1 MEILRSDM
9 VVFCLDEAID
19 LAFNKPLKVEKDGL
33 VGLPLGTVVI
43 DGIAWDWIK
52 THDRYRFILAE

>member
-19 LAFNKPLKVEKDGL
+19 LAFSKPSNVEKDCL

-52 THDRYRFILAE
+52 THDRYRFTLAE

>member
-19 LAFNKPLKVEKDGL
+19 LAFNKPSNVEKDGL
-33 VGLPLGTVVI
+33 VGLPLGTVIVN
-43 DGIAWDWIK
+43 DVTYDWIK
-52 THDRYRFILAE
+52 THDRYRFIVAE

>member
-19 LAFNKPLKVEKDGL
+19 LAFNKPSNVEKDGL
-33 VGLPLGTVVI
+33 IGLPLGTVVVN
-43 DGIAWDWIK
+43 GAAWDWIK